1 MKTFMPD
8 KDVVARVLEHIANGT
23 TDRGHTV
30 WQEPVENYR
39 SAGRFAQELSLF
51 KSTPT
56 PFCPSTAIAKT
67 GDYVAKSA
75 AMTPLIVTRGKD
87 GTARAFKN
95 ACRHRGTQ
103 LVEGKGCA
111 GAFVCPYHGWSY
123 GLDGAL
129 LGIPHED
136 GFPDFDRLAN
146 GLTEVTAIEKNGII
160 FVVQQDPSESQ
171 TDALNMLEGLPHILK
186 DDQIIFSET
195 EMIVE
200 ANWKLHLESFLEG
213 YHIKPA
219 HKNTFFPFGYDNLN
233 VIEFCGPHSRVTFPF
248 KRIEKLADIDPKD
261 YEVSDKLTYVT
272 HMFPNVILAELSHHM
287 TLGILE
293 PLGVDR
299 TKITSYHL
307 TKSTGAAGKEE
318 AIKAAERD
326 IAFVNE
332 TGQQEDIAMVT
343 GIQRS
348 LHTKANDVFTFG
360 HFEPA
365 IVHFHQEMAA
375 RLDGT

>member
-1 MKTFMPD
+1 MQTFMTD
-8 KDVVARVLEHIANGT
+8 KDVVARVLGHIADGT
-23 TDRGHTV
+23 TDRGDDV

-39 SAGRFAQELSLF
+39 SEARFKQELALIRSV
-51 KSTPT
+51 PM
-56 PFCPSTAIAKT
+56 PFCPSTALPKA
-67 GDYVAKSA
+67 GDYIARNA
-75 AMTPLIVTRGKD
+75 AHTPLIVVRGKD
-87 GTARAFKN
+87 GTVRAFKN

-136 GFPDFDRLAN
+136 GFPDFDKLAN
-146 GLTEVTAIEKNGII
+146 GLSKVTAIETNGII
-160 FVVQQDPSESQ
+160 FIVQQDPNETQSEAQ
-171 TDALNMLEGLPHILK
+171 AMLSGLPEILK
-186 DDQIIFSET
+186 DDQIIFSES

-219 HKNTFFPFGYDNLN
+219 HKKTFYPFGYDNLN
-233 VIEFCGPHSRVTFPF
+233 IIEFCGPHARVTFPF
-248 KRIEKLADIDPKD
+248 RRIETLKGTADKD
-261 YEVSDKLTYVT
+261 LEVSDKLTYVT
-272 HMFPNVILAELSHHM
+272 HMFPNVILAELTYHY

-293 PLGVDR
+293 PLNVSK
-299 TKITSYHL
+299 TKITTYNL
-307 TKSTGAAGKEE
+307 TKSTDAAGKD
-318 AIKAAERD
+318 KALADAKRD

-332 TGQQEDIAMVT
+332 TGQTEDIAMVT

-348 LHTKANDVFTFG
+348 LHSKANETFTFG

-365 IVHFHQEMAA
+365 IVHFHKEMAK
-375 RLDGT
+375 RLRRS